1 MKTIDTYYYFVKW
14 GKSVGVSV
22 IRVNPGGLALDL
34 KVLVPD
40 SNGCAP
46 QFEFEFGYLHFE
58 KNPCASN
65 LPH

>member
-1 MKTIDTYYYFVKW
+1 M
-14 GKSVGVSV
+14 

-34 KVLVPD
+34 KVLVLD
-40 SNGCAP
+40 SNGCAS
-46 QFEFEFGYLHFE
+46 QFEFGYLYFE

>member
-34 KVLVPD
+34 KVLVLD
-40 SNGCAP
+40 SNGCAS
-46 QFEFEFGYLHFE
+46 QFEFGYLYFE